1 MAQQQLFLPS
11 VATIKVSPRSE
22 ELNMGLHTHSDQYA
36 LEDDFTLEE
45 SKESNGKYH
54 TQTTQGSGSM
64 QGTQGAQTE
73 NNTA

>member
-54 TQTTQGSGSM
+54 T
-64 QGTQGAQTE
+64 
-73 NNTA
+73 